1 MQVSTT
7 FKPGTNAKLYRSIT
21 RIGVPY
27 LFLSPFLIL
36 FCVFF
41 LLPLVYALG
50 LSLFTDRLIG
60 GSVFSGLE
68 NYALALQD
76 GGFWRGVVRVL
87 LYGIVQVPIMLALAL
102 GLALVLDTDRVHG
115 RPVFQLLF
123 FLPFA
128 IPSVIAALMWGY
140 LYAPT
145 FGPFTQIADL
155 LHLPRPGF
163 LTETGMLPS
172 IGNIATWQ
180 FTGSNMIIMYSAL
193 RAVPRELF
201 EAARID
207 GATESELARYIKIPL
222 IVPAFVLTGVFSI
235 IGSLQMFSE
244 PRIMATLA
252 PTVIGNDY
260 TPNMRVYATAFT
272 NQQYNYSAA
281 LSFTLALIIV
291 LCTVVFL
298 LVPRLW
304 RRSSP

>member
-7 FKPGTNAKLYRSIT
+7 FKPGRNAKLYRSIT

-68 NYALALQD
+68 NYGLALQD

-155 LHLPRPGF
+155 MHLPRPGF

-172 IGNIATWQ
+172 
-180 FTGSNMIIMYSAL
+180 
-193 RAVPRELF
+193 R
-201 EAARID
+201 
-207 GATESELARYIKIPL
+207 
-222 IVPAFVLTGVFSI
+222 
-235 IGSLQMFSE
+235 
-244 PRIMATLA
+244 TL
-252 PTVIGNDY
+252 
-260 TPNMRVYATAFT
+260 
-272 NQQYNYSAA
+272 
-281 LSFTLALIIV
+281 
-291 LCTVVFL
+291 
-298 LVPRLW
+298 
-304 RRSSP
+304 